1 MAHYV
6 IGDVQGCFEE
16 LLDLTKLI
24 KFSSINDRL
33 IFAGDLVNRG
43 PQSLEV
49 LDFCLK
55 NKNAVSG
62 VLGNHD
68 FYLLYLLQHGG
79 EDSSLNK
86 IINSSNAEEYFNWLS
101 ALPLVKNI
109 EIKNN
114 IFWIVHAGIP
124 PFWKPSIAY
133 QYSQEIEDQ
142 LKNNSKELLENIWGD
157 HPSSWQDSYQGLE
170 RYRCIINHLTRMRY
184 LNNDNSLNLKKKD
197 LLPSKELSP
206 WFNLLE
212 EDSLAPNEYIVFGH
226 WASLNGQTN
235 IKNIIG
241 LDTGCVWGGSL
252 TALRLED
259 MKIFSVQKK

>member
-24 KFSSINDRL
+24 EFSSTNDRL
-33 IFAGDLVNRG
+33 IFAGDIVNRG

-55 NKNAVSG
+55 NNNAVSG

-79 EDSSLNK
+79 EDNSLDK
-86 IINSSNAEEYFNWLS
+86 IVNSPKAKEYYDWLS
-101 ALPLVKNI
+101 ALPLIKSI

-124 PFWKPSIAY
+124 PFWNPSIAY
-133 QYSQEIEDQ
+133 KYSQEIEDQ
-142 LKNNSKELLENIWGD
+142 LKNNPKELLNNIWGD
-157 HPSSWQDSYQGLE
+157 HPSSWRDSHKEYE
-170 RYRCIINHLTRMRY
+170 RYRCIINYLTRMRY
-184 LNNDNSLNLKKKD
+184 LNYDSSLDLKKKD
-197 LLPSKELSP
+197 LSPSKKLSP

-212 EDSLAPNEYIVFGH
+212 KNSLSSNEYIIFGH
-226 WASLNGQTN
+226 WASLMGKTN
-235 IKNIIG
+235 KKNIIG

>member
-16 LLDLTKLI
+16 LLDLTKLVE
-24 KFSSINDRL
+24 FSSTNDRL

-124 PFWKPSIAY
+124 PLWKPSIAY

-142 LKNNSKELLENIWGD
+142 LKNNSKELGNI
-157 HPSSWQDSYQGLE
+157 P
-170 RYRCIINHLTRMRY
+170 I
-184 LNNDNSLNLKKKD
+184 
-197 LLPSKELSP
+197 ELSVM
-206 WFNLLE
+206 
-212 EDSLAPNEYIVFGH
+212 AK
-226 WASLNGQTN
+226 GQTGIRIPELRGLSMRKAMN
-235 IKNIIG
+235 ALNSKGIIPDMVGSGKVAWQNPSPGTMVQTGDVCKVG
-241 LDTGCVWGGSL
+241 L
-252 TALRLED
+252 
-259 MKIFSVQKK
+259 K

>member
-1 MAHYV
+1 M
-6 IGDVQGCFEE
+6 
-16 LLDLTKLI
+16 
-24 KFSSINDRL
+24 
-33 IFAGDLVNRG
+33 
-43 PQSLEV
+43 
-49 LDFCLK
+49 
-55 NKNAVSG
+55 
-62 VLGNHD
+62 
-68 FYLLYLLQHGG
+68 
-79 EDSSLNK
+79 
-86 IINSSNAEEYFNWLS
+86 
-101 ALPLVKNI
+101 
-109 EIKNN
+109 
-114 IFWIVHAGIP
+114 HAGIP

-157 HPSSWQDSYQGLE
+157 HPSSWHDSYQGLE

-197 LLPSKELSP
+197 FLPSKELSP

>member
-1 MAHYV
+1 MSHYV

-24 KFSSINDRL
+24 KFSPINDKL

-68 FYLLYLLQHGG
+68 FYLMYLLQHGG
-79 EDSSLNK
+79 KDTLLNK
-86 IINSSNAEEYFNWLS
+86 IINSPRAKEYFNWLT
-101 ALPLVKNI
+101 ALPLIKII

-124 PFWKPSIAY
+124 PFWRPKIAY
-133 QYSQEIEDQ
+133 KYSLEIEDQ
-142 LKNNSKELLENIWGD
+142 LKNNSKELLKNIWGD
-157 HPSSWQDSYQGLE
+157 HPNSWQDSYRGFE
-170 RYRCIINHLTRMRY
+170 RYRCIINYFTRMRY
-184 LNNDNSLNLKKKD
+184 LNNNNCLDLEKKD

-212 EDSLAPNEYIVFGH
+212 EDSLDPNEYIVFGH

-259 MKIFSVQKK
+259 MKIFSVQKR